1 MNIVVLDGYSLNPG
15 DLSWHGLNQ
24 EGELTVYPRTSA
36 DEVIERCVEADAI
49 LTNKVVLDAAI
60 MNSLP
65 RLKYIG
71 VLATGYNVVDI
82 AAARAL
88 DIVVTNVPAYS
99 TDSVVGGGVG
109 EVY

>member
-49 LTNKVVLDAAI
+49 GHRI
-60 MNSLP
+60 QRGRHRCCP
-65 RLKYIG
+65 C
-71 VLATGYNVVDI
+71 TGHRCNQC
-82 AAARAL
+82 AGL
-88 DIVVTNVPAYS
+88 
-99 TDSVVGGGVG
+99 
-109 EVY
+109 